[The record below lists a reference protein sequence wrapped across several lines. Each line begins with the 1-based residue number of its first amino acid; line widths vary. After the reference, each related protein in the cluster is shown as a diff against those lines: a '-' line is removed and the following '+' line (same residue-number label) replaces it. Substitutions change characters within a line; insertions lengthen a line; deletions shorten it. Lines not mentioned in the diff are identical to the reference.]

1 MSMWY
6 CDVRTFR
13 IVLRDRGEALIP
25 IRHAVNNPVRFR
37 RGRHMPLRARHR
49 ELEGIPQDTVA
60 AATREHGHLN
70 GGLRGC
76 ATVEATA
83 DFRVLAF
90 VVLAHDHH
98 VDVGG
103 PAVRER
109 RSDTFQQ
116 ANRSEVDVL
125 AEAAPNGN
133 QQSPQ
138 GHVIGHTGEANRAE
152 IDGFES
158 AKLLKAVLRHHAA
171 GPRVHFAAPIEG
183 LPLKLEAE
191 PAAGGLEHAHTLRND
206 LFADPVAGNYRN
218 PMSHYL
224 QGVRGTGG
232 SAFWFCAI
240 AGTGLICLRTRCRRL
255 FGNGPCGL

>member
-1 MSMWY
+1 M
-6 CDVRTFR
+6 
-13 IVLRDRGEALIP
+13 A
-25 IRHAVNNPVRFR
+25 
-37 RGRHMPLRARHR
+37 LRARHR
-49 ELEGIPQDTVA
+49 KLEGIPQDTVA
-60 AATREHGHLN
+60 AATREHGYLN
-70 GGLRGC
+70 GGLLGC

-138 GHVIGHTGEANRAE
+138 RHVIGHTGEANRAE
-152 IDGFES
+152 IDGFEL

-232 SAFWFCAI
+232 SAFWFCAS
-240 AGTGLICLRTRCRRL
+240 LICLRTRCRRL

>member
-1 MSMWY
+1 
-6 CDVRTFR
+6 
-13 IVLRDRGEALIP
+13 
-25 IRHAVNNPVRFR
+25 
-37 RGRHMPLRARHR
+37 
-49 ELEGIPQDTVA
+49 
-60 AATREHGHLN
+60 
-70 GGLRGC
+70 
-76 ATVEATA
+76 TA
-83 DFRVLAF
+83 EFRVFAF

-152 IDGFES
+152 IDGFEA

-232 SAFWFCAI
+232 SAFWFCAS
-240 AGTGLICLRTRCRRL
+240 LICLRTRCRRL
-255 FGNGPCGL
+255 FGNGPCGLCRRFERDMWYFSSTSNARDEGGGERQSRRTRAHQSCRKRT